1 MSAIKFNS
9 DEVYIRCATY
19 KTIGNIL
26 AADIY
31 SHKNSM
37 KKYLLQYQRNA
48 DELMQEDDL
57 GADSNNELHEAFN
70 KMTGE
75 LNLATSG
82 YSISACRDIINED
95 LEGYTVNNRK
105 VKQMLIAHF
114 GEEICF
120 TYPRDKS
127 KPQMFY
133 STNIC
138 PADLVETLRHTDP
151 IKICAE
157 KLRKECEEF
166 DFFT

>member
-1 MSAIKFNS
+1 MYEKISF
-9 DEVYIRCATY
+9 
-19 KTIGNIL
+19 TIP
-26 AADIY
+26 
-31 SHKNSM
+31 
-37 KKYLLQYQRNA
+37 KKRRRINA
-48 DELMQEDDL
+48 GRRFL

-95 LEGYTVNNRK
+95 FEGYTVNNRK

-120 TYPRDKS
+120 IYPRDKS

-138 PADLVETLRHTDP
+138 PANLVETIRQTNP

-157 KLRKECEEF
+157 KLRKSVSNSIFCLIIV
-166 DFFT
+166 TVMLKI